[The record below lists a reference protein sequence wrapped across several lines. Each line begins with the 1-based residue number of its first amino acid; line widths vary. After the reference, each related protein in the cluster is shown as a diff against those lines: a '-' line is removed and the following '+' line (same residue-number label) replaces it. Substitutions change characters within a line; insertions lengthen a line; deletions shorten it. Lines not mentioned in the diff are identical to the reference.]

1 MSLIIK
7 IDEVIKM
14 ALITRISR
22 LFRADFNA
30 VLDRI
35 EEPDVLLKQALR
47 EMEDDIHN
55 DEHHMKSLQNEYSQS
70 ELKIKELEENIEQ
83 VNQELDICFESN
95 ETDLARSQ
103 VKRKLEMQRYE
114 KHLKSKLKSLDKR
127 KTELKTRIDENKS
140 RLTVMQQ
147 KLDLLISDES
157 LMKSNDSF
165 KNISMTINKDEIE
178 MAFLKEKQARSAS

>member
-1 MSLIIK
+1 
-7 IDEVIKM
+7 M

-47 EMEDDIHN
+47 EMEEDVHI
-55 DEHHMKSLQNEYSQS
+55 DEHNLKMLENEYSQIKT
-70 ELKIKELEENIEQ
+70 KIKELQGNIEQ
-83 VNQELDICFESN
+83 VNDELDICFESN

-103 VKRKLEMQRYE
+103 VKRKLEIQRYE
-114 KHLKSKLKSLDKR
+114 KHLKSKSSSIEKKANDLES
-127 KTELKTRIDENKS
+127 RIHENKT

-147 KLDLLISDES
+147 KLELLVNEEPQANEYEFFPNINNSINEDDVEIS
-157 LMKSNDSF
+157 
-165 KNISMTINKDEIE
+165 
-178 MAFLKEKQARSAS
+178 FLREKQARSTS

>member
-1 MSLIIK
+1 
-7 IDEVIKM
+7 M

-47 EMEDDIHN
+47 EMEEDVHSDEQQLKLLLN
-55 DEHHMKSLQNEYSQS
+55 DYSQS
-70 ELKIKELEENIEQ
+70 ELKIKEIKGNVEQ

-95 ETDLARSQ
+95 ETELARSQ

-114 KHLKSKLKSLDKR
+114 KHLKSKLTSLEKR
-127 KTELKTRIDENKS
+127 KSELENRISENKE
-140 RLTVMQQ
+140 RLTSMQQ
-147 KLDLLISDES
+147 KLDLLINDET
-157 LMKSNDSF
+157 LKQGDEVFSNV
-165 KNISMTINKDEIE
+165 NMTINKDEIE
-178 MAFLKEKQARSAS
+178 MAFLKEKQARGAS